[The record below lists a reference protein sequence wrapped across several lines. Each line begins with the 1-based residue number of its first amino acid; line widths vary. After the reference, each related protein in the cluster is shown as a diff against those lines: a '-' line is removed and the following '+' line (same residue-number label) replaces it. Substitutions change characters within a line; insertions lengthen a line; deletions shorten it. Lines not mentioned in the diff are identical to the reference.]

1 MDKPR
6 VSVLMSVYNGEPF
19 VGAAL
24 DSILSQT
31 FTDFEF
37 IIINDGSTDATAA
50 VLEHQA
56 AQDERIK
63 LVNLPQNIGLSRAH
77 NLGLGLAEG
86 EYLALQ
92 DADDI
97 SLPARLSTQ
106 AALLDAQPALGVVGA
121 IPDLIDPQGVL
132 LGREQQYGT
141 TNKALQQ
148 QLLHDCCFCHGS
160 LMLRRSLLKQ
170 VGPYAPELEPA
181 DDYDLLLR
189 LAEVAE
195 VANIDAAL
203 YQYRLHPGSISRQR
217 QARQIQGAGLALERA
232 AFRRHGPQPPLS
244 ALTTAATYD
253 LRAAIIAHLASD
265 PALAQ
270 ASLSRARAL
279 WPAILDQAEPLV
291 RVLDDQTGGRTVVA
305 SLAISRAVFEGLLPA
320 NPLLARMR
328 QHWEAGRH
336 MQEVF
341 ATWGQ
346 RDFQY
351 VRPHLWAGL
360 AAEPHWLM
368 NRGVLRY
375 LLRALL

>member
-6 VSVLMSVYNGEPF
+6 VSVLMPVYNGEPF
-19 VGAAL
+19 VGAAV

-31 FTDFEF
+31 FADFEF
-37 IIINDGSTDATAA
+37 IIINDGSTDGTAA
-50 VLEHQA
+50 ILQGYA
-56 AQDERIK
+56 ARDRRLR
-63 LVNLPQNIGLSRAH
+63 LVSLPANAGYTRALNLS
-77 NLGLGLAEG
+77 LGLARG
-86 EYLALQ
+86 DYLARQ
-92 DADDI
+92 DADDK
-97 SLPARLSTQ
+97 SLPDRLSTE
-106 AALLDAQPALGVVGA
+106 AAWLDAHPEVGLVG
-121 IPDLIDPQGVL
+121 ILPDLIDHQGAS
-132 LGREQQYGT
+132 LGREQRFGLS
-141 TNKALQQ
+141 NDVLQQ
-148 QLLHDCCFCHGS
+148 QLLQDCCFCHGS
-160 LMLRRSLLKQ
+160 IMIRRRVLEA
-170 VGPYAPELEPA
+170 VGPYDPALEPA
-181 DDYDLLLR
+181 EDYDLWLR

-195 VANIDAAL
+195 LANIDAPL
-203 YQYRLHPGSISRQR
+203 YQFRQHPGSVSRQR
-217 QARQIQGAGLALERA
+217 QAQQIQRAGLALERA
-232 AFRRHGPQPPLS
+232 AFRRHGAQPPLS
-244 ALTTAATYD
+244 ALTAAATYD

-265 PALAQ
+265 LALAQ

-291 RVLDDQTGGRTVVA
+291 RLLDDQAGGRTIAA

-320 NPLLARMR
+320 SPRLARLR
-328 QHWEAGRH
+328 QHWEASRH